1 MGKKDVKYTKEVK
14 KTDSVN
20 NKKTQKNEKSSKK
33 GALHGDNYSYITAN
47 SPFTITEAYKTLRTN
62 LIFSTGDT
70 GCKKYAVT
78 SSLPGEGKT
87 TNSVNIAV
95 SFAQTGKKVL
105 LIDADLRKP
114 RIHKFF
120 GAEDKTGLSNVLSG
134 VFDGEKKDVIYTTE
148 VENLDVVY
156 AGHIP
161 PNPMELLASD
171 NMRVFME
178 SVEKIYDFI
187 VIDTPPINVVSDALV
202 LSKYVTGYILVLRS
216 NVTVYQ
222 SLESVI
228 EKFDIANVKPIGIVL
243 NDYEAKK
250 REYSSRYKDRRYQ
263 YQYYYK

>member
-1 MGKKDVKYTKEVK
+1 MSKKDLKNTNGVK
-14 KTDSVN
+14 KTDS
-20 NKKTQKNEKSSKK
+20 SSKK
-33 GALHGDNYSYITAN
+33 TKKISKKYVLHGDNYSYITPK
-47 SPFTITEAYKTLRTN
+47 SPFDITEAYKTLRTN

-70 GCKKYAVT
+70 GCKKYVVT

-87 TNSVNIAV
+87 TNAVNIAV

-114 RIHKFF
+114 RIHKYFRP
-120 GAEDKTGLSNVLSG
+120 EDKTGLSNVLSG
-134 VFDGEKKDVIYTTE
+134 VFDGEKREVIYKTE
-148 VENLDVVY
+148 VDNLDVIF

-161 PNPMELLASD
+161 PNPIELLSSD
-171 NMRVFME
+171 NMRTFME
-178 SVEKIYDFI
+178 SVEEIYDFI

-222 SLESVI
+222 SLESAI
-228 EKFDIANVKPIGIVL
+228 AKFELANVKPIGVVL
-243 NDYEAKK
+243 NDYASDRK
-250 REYSSRYKDRRYQ
+250 EYSSRYKYRRYH